1 MKYVISAVVG
11 AMLCSF
17 LWTVLKCWT
26 KRTRRLTKGSEQGSV
41 HSQVGHKLEVSKIL
55 LFCVMLTYF
64 IGLILGAYVV
74 LEDPSQLGTLLVY
87 IGTPTAVTIGFYS
100 WKAKAENV
108 IRMKKD
114 NPVETADTD
123 FTSMQP

>member
-1 MKYVISAVVG
+1 
-11 AMLCSF
+11 
-17 LWTVLKCWT
+17 
-26 KRTRRLTKGSEQGSV
+26 
-41 HSQVGHKLEVSKIL
+41 
-55 LFCVMLTYF
+55 MLTYF
-64 IGLILGAYVV
+64 IGLILGIYIV

-108 IRMKKD
+108 IKMKKD
-114 NPVETADTD
+114 NPIETADTD